1 MTQKTPN
8 PLASLGFSE
17 RDIERVKRLSEE
29 VTELHVPAALEELDA
44 PFRVSVVLASD
55 RRLYSGRMVGRI
67 GDKVVLVW
75 GK

>member
-1 MTQKTPN
+1 MKAAN
-8 PLASLGFSE
+8 HLASLGFSE
-17 RDIERVKRLSEE
+17 RDVERIKRLSEE
-29 VTELHVPAALEELDA
+29 VTELHVPAALEDLDA

-55 RRLYSGRMVGRI
+55 RRLYSGRMVKKI